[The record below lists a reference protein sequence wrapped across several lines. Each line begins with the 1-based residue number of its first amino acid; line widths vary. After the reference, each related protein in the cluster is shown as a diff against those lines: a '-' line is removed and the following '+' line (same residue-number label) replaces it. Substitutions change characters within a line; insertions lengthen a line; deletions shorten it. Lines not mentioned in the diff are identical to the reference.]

1 LRTSCASF
9 LGATGLRIY
18 DPDGY
23 IIDISETHGALMRRL
38 AAEGMPKD
46 RIAAHVTLIQEQI
59 DKYLTED

>member
-1 LRTSCASF
+1 
-9 LGATGLRIY
+9 
-18 DPDGY
+18 
-23 IIDISETHGALMRRL
+23 MRRL